1 MKRLILLSALLIFAC
16 TDDEGNPCVYEP
28 TLSTEAV
35 TDITETS
42 ATLNGIIAIV
52 SENCDV
58 PNNAEQGFV
67 YSTEIQPTLADI
79 QVNVNGANITTTVEG
94 LTPNTNY
101 YVRSFMTNNFGDFY
115 GNEVDFTTVAGQ
127 IVLNTFDVTDVT
139 ENSVVSGAEIV
150 SDGNTT
156 ITSRGVCWS
165 ISPNP
170 TISDVVVIDN
180 GSNNTF
186 TSLIEGLSPN
196 TQYYVRSYATNEFDT
211 FYGNEIEFNT
221 ICEFDYDEDGICDV
235 AGQVVLTTNEITNIS
250 ENSALSGAQILTDGN
265 TTITSRGVC
274 WSISPNPTISDVV
287 VIDNGSNNTFTSLI
301 EGLSPNTQ
309 YYVRSYAT
317 NEFDTFYG
325 NEIEFNT
332 ICEFD
337 YDEDGICDSDD
348 EDDVLVWSDEFDGN
362 GVININHWNYETGGG
377 GWGNQEVQTNTN
389 SLNNLYKE
397 NGILNIKAIK
407 ESNGTYTS
415 ARITT
420 QDKFEF
426 KYGRVKIRA
435 KLPTT
440 QGTVPKLWML
450 GANIFQVGWPECGE
464 IGVMEQKVNKEIIK
478 SKLVWKLSDGNTAT
492 YENEATNL
500 TSNEFHIYSI
510 YWTSTSVKAYI
521 DGEEYL
527 SINISDLY
535 AFGEDFFLI
544 FNLAMGGTNGGAI
557 DLDFTQDTME
567 VDYVRV
573 YQ

>member
-150 SDGNTT
+150 S
-156 ITSRGVCWS
+156 
-165 ISPNP
+165 
-170 TISDVVVIDN
+170 
-180 GSNNTF
+180 
-186 TSLIEGLSPN
+186 
-196 TQYYVRSYATNEFDT
+196 
-211 FYGNEIEFNT
+211 
-221 ICEFDYDEDGICDV
+221 
-235 AGQVVLTTNEITNIS
+235 
-250 ENSALSGAQILTDGN
+250 DGN